1 MENHRT
7 HTSSGRVLRQVQDE
21 RQPCVTPTPTLT
33 LPPQGGGKQVGRLLS
48 LFVVCFVLLGTA
60 STAQAETWKCKQPDG
75 TVIFSDR
82 NLTGQCAP
90 MEEGPPLLRVPSVAP
105 VPAEEAKP
113 ESPTP
118 VPPEPA
124 QVPTPGRGRRIDPP
138 SDAIITIRDLTAI
151 PNFNSLLGIANYQ
164 AKMLLENGDSDW
176 TAERVCINVRFR
188 DVTLIFLDVQQVGCL
203 EGLKPLDTREF
214 TVTYTGMIPPRLFP
228 VRAEAKVDYVKWT
241 K

>member
-1 MENHRT
+1 MGVRT
-7 HTSSGRVLRQVQDE
+7 RIRLAGLTIVW
-21 RQPCVTPTPTLT
+21 CAVTAMGP
-33 LPPQGGGKQVGRLLS
+33 
-48 LFVVCFVLLGTA
+48 FA
-60 STAQAETWKCKQPDG
+60 YAEMWKCKQPDG
-75 TVIFSDR
+75 TEIFSDR

-90 MEEGPPLLRVPSVAP
+90 MVEGPPLLRVPSVPP

-113 ESPTP
+113 EPATP
-118 VPPEPA
+118 APPEPA

-138 SDAIITIRDLTAI
+138 SDAIITIRDLKAI

-164 AKMLLENGDSDW
+164 ATMLLENGDSDW

-188 DVTLIFLDVQQVGCL
+188 DVTLIFLDVQQVSCA
-203 EGLKPLDTREF
+203 EGLKPLETRPF

-228 VRAEAKVDYVKWT
+228 IQGEAKVDYVKWT

>member
-1 MENHRT
+1 MQLVN
-7 HTSSGRVLRQVQDE
+7 VPL
-21 RQPCVTPTPTLT
+21 TLT
-33 LPPQGGGKQVGRLLS
+33 LSLKGRGEFIVFLL
-48 LFVVCFVLLGTA
+48 VVCSVMLGA
-60 STAQAETWKCKQPDG
+60 SAAQAETWKCKQPDG

-105 VPAEEAKP
+105 APAEEAKP

-138 SDAIITIRDLTAI
+138 SAAIITIRDLTPI

-164 AKMLLENGDSDW
+164 TKLLLANGDSDC
-176 TAERVCINVRFR
+176 TEER
-188 DVTLIFLDVQQVGCL
+188 
-203 EGLKPLDTREF
+203 
-214 TVTYTGMIPPRLFP
+214 
-228 VRAEAKVDYVKWT
+228 A
-241 K
+241 

>member
-1 MENHRT
+1 M
-7 HTSSGRVLRQVQDE
+7 RVY
-21 RQPCVTPTPTLT
+21 PN
-33 LPPQGGGKQVGRLLS
+33 KLS
-48 LFVVCFVLLGTA
+48 ARFAIACCAMATMV
-60 STAQAETWKCKQPDG
+60 STAQAETWKCRQPDG

-90 MEEGPPLLRVPSVAP
+90 MGEGPPLLRIPSIPP
-105 VPAEEAKP
+105 VPAEEVKP
-113 ESPTP
+113 EPP
-118 VPPEPA
+118 APEPA

-138 SDAIITIRDLTAI
+138 NDAVITIRDLKAI

-164 AKMLLENGDSDW
+164 AKMLLENGDSEW

-188 DVTLIFLDVQQVGCL
+188 DINLIFLDVQRSGCL
-203 EGLKPLDTREF
+203 DELKPLDSRQF

-228 VRAEAKVDYVKWT
+228 IRAEAKVDYVKWT

>member
-1 MENHRT
+1 MGVRT
-7 HTSSGRVLRQVQDE
+7 RIRLAGLTIALCAVTAMGSS
-21 RQPCVTPTPTLT
+21 
-33 LPPQGGGKQVGRLLS
+33 
-48 LFVVCFVLLGTA
+48 A
-60 STAQAETWKCKQPDG
+60 YAEMWKCKQPDG

-82 NLTGQCAP
+82 NLSGRCSP
-90 MEEGPPLLRVPSVAP
+90 LEENMPPLLRIPSVP
-105 VPAEEAKP
+105 PLPAEEAKP
-113 ESPTP
+113 EGAKPA
-118 VPPEPA
+118 PPEPA

-138 SDAIITIRDLTAI
+138 SDAIITIRDVKAI

-164 AKMLLENGDSDW
+164 ATMLLENGDSEW

-203 EGLKPLDTREF
+203 EGLRPLDSRTF

-228 VRAEAKVDYVKWT
+228 IQAEAKVDYVKWT